1 MVKVWG
7 KLFKG
12 DKMVKTAVVEVDE
25 KTCTFFDMLRQVS
38 EKLDIPTPVLLVKHV
53 NDFNQFNM
61 CMFAQGDFI
70 DKIHYSRFILE
81 NISGGD

>member
-1 MVKVWG
+1 MVRVWG

-12 DKMVKTAVVEVDE
+12 DKMTKTAIVEVDE

-61 CMFAQGDFI
+61 CMFKPSDFI
-70 DKIHYSRFILE
+70 DKIGYSRFILE
-81 NISGGD
+81 NISRDE